1 MLKEVKYQAILL
13 ESIKRMLSQTEKEL
27 AVSYVRRELCSSCP
41 DQKCLTG
48 SICRAFMMLLRAVY
62 VNIVAEKS
70 KGN

>member
-1 MLKEVKYQAILL
+1 MLKEVKYQTIINKSF
-13 ESIKRMLSQTEKEL
+13 EQMLSQTEKEL

-48 SICRAFMMLLRAVY
+48 SICRAFMIFLRSVY
-62 VNIVAEKS
+62 GNIITEKS